1 MYLVSISDFDEG
13 ILCEL
18 TSLLKPMGFYRHEAE
33 QQPYHP
39 LLFHSSVFV
48 IYLYMFI
55 PVIFRLV
62 HTLLA
67 SWHRCDIVTS
77 VQIQYKETYEE
88 SSIVF

>member
-55 PVIFRLV
+55 HVVSGSQSAFIAWRTLPRINKYKHKRTKEELCRL
-62 HTLLA
+62 
-67 SWHRCDIVTS
+67 
-77 VQIQYKETYEE
+77 
-88 SSIVF
+88 